1 MSSLRDLF
9 QIGFRSTDILSLT
22 GRVFVVITITP
33 FPAGSEPN
41 GKYCMNVNLCICI
54 GHNGD
59 LVMDQ
64 FNSWLYHLITT
75 AIMFSLLFS
84 TASPNA
90 FVTISNASGF
100 TSRRDKTLVE
110 KILEEIFESR

>member
-1 MSSLRDLF
+1 MQQSLRTNIVLSQRDRISSLILQPSFVSSLRDLF

-90 FVTISNASGF
+90 
-100 TSRRDKTLVE
+100 L
-110 KILEEIFESR
+110 